1 MLEVGM
7 KGSATT
13 TVEEDNTAK
22 IFCSG
27 ALDVFATP
35 AMIAL
40 MEEACW
46 KMVQPELEEGL
57 TTVGSRIEVSHQSP
71 SCIGKTIICEVTLM
85 EIEERRLEFY
95 CVCSDEGGLIGEGTH
110 ERFIVNS
117 ERFMQK
123 AINK

>member
-7 KGSATT
+7 KGTATT
-13 TVEEDNTAK
+13 TVAEDNTAK

-57 TTVGSRIEVSHQSP
+57 STVGSRIDANHQSP
-71 SCIGKTIICEVTLM
+71 SAIGQTIICEATLV
-85 EIEERRLEFY
+85 EIDGRRLEFY
-95 CVCSDEGGLIGEGTH
+95 CVCSDESGLIGEGTH
-110 ERFIVNS
+110 ERFIINS
-117 ERFMQK
+117 DKFMQK
-123 AINK
+123 AMHK